1 MARRLVKVRFDLD
14 SSDWHGIGSETLWAA
29 AENAETG
36 SFRLMNSPFFARGIG
51 YLDVVRTKVGA
62 EESNTFD
69 YQEVIERSG
78 HSTYMILTESES
90 MEFQKLWS
98 LLESS
103 GCSYE
108 STTIQLSIGR
118 RILLSVDVP
127 PAANLHE
134 VYDLLMK
141 GEDDGIWIFQEG
153 FACPDAVARRPTGP

>member
-1 MARRLVKVRFDLD
+1 MARRLVKVRFELD
-14 SSDWHGIGSETLWAA
+14 SSDWHGLGSEALWAS
-29 AENAETG
+29 AEDAEAG
-36 SFRLMNSPFFARGIG
+36 SFQLMNSPFFTRGIG
-51 YLDVVRTKVGA
+51 YLDTVRAKAT
-62 EESNTFD
+62 EESNIFD
-69 YQEVIERSG
+69 YEEVIERSG

-90 MEFQKLWS
+90 MEFQKLWN

-103 GCSYE
+103 GCSHE
-108 STTIQLSIGR
+108 SATIQLGIGR

-153 FACPDAVARRPTGP
+153 FACPEAVARRPTGP